1 MGWCSTPMGLL
12 FVGVLNVAWIVG
24 IAVFVLAGAGL

>member
-1 MGWCSTPMGLL
+1 MGWCSALMGPL

-24 IAVFVLAGAGL
+24 IAGFVLARARL